1 MIDSIIVQY
10 DGAIYLQ
17 KNEILKGVNKMKRC
31 LITCF
36 IAFFILGCSGQSE
49 NKVIL
54 AKINNYKITQEEFE
68 EEFKESSFAR
78 TDTLE
83 SRKEFLGN
91 LIDRKL
97 ILQDAQSK
105 GLDKDKNFLKMIER
119 FWEQSLLKIALD
131 RKTKEIAGSGLLVTD
146 KMIEEEYNK
155 IIQEGKTDK
164 TYDQMYSQIKWEL
177 TKGKDSQLMNNWVS
191 ELHKTAEIK
200 INYDLLKRKIGG
212 LKNE

>member
-1 MIDSIIVQY
+1 
-10 DGAIYLQ
+10 
-17 KNEILKGVNKMKRC
+17 MKKC

-83 SRKEFLGN
+83 SRKEFLNN
-91 LIDRKL
+91 LIDKKL
-97 ILQDAQSK
+97 ILQDAQNK

-131 RKTKEIAGSGLLVTD
+131 RKAKEIAGAGSGLLVTD
-146 KMIEEEYNK
+146 KMIEEEYSRMVK
-155 IIQEGKTDK
+155 EGKTDK

-177 TKGKDSQLMNNWVS
+177 IKNKESQLMNDWVL
-191 ELHKTAEIK
+191 ELHKKAEIK
-200 INYDLLKRKIGG
+200 INYDLLKNKIRGP
-212 LKNE
+212 KNE

>member
-1 MIDSIIVQY
+1 MRRHWIV
-10 DGAIYLQ
+10 L
-17 KNEILKGVNKMKRC
+17 
-31 LITCF
+31 
-36 IAFFILGCSGQSE
+36 FILLFVFGCSGQSE

-54 AKINNYKITQEEFE
+54 AKINNYKITHEEFE
-68 EEFKESSFAR
+68 EEFKESSFGR

-83 SRKEFLGN
+83 SRKEFLNN

-146 KMIEEEYNK
+146 KMIEEEYNRMVK
-155 IIQEGKTDK
+155 EGKTDK

-177 TKGKDSQLMNNWVS
+177 TKGKESQLMNEWVS
-191 ELHKTAEIK
+191 ELHKKAEIK
-200 INYDLLKRKIGG
+200 INYDLLKNKTRGP
-212 LKNE
+212 KNE